1 MKTETKLC
9 LSALGT
15 REKAGWDWRCRLVM
29 KSEISCSTW
38 LPVSRLGRKYTEI
51 LRVTETSYL
60 TVWMLASLLRAGRVP
75 VLVVVTSLSQGGN
88 RWRWLSMKE
97 AKVSP

>member
-1 MKTETKLC
+1 MKTETKFC